1 MTNIFFLM
9 YKKSGRP
16 SSEPDPNSPKGK
28 KRAETKPNV
37 EARYDG
43 YAHYPGQD
51 DKKEATRCKMEKCG
65 GKSRTFCTKCHVHL
79 CLQKNR
85 NCFLQFHNK

>member
-9 YKKSGRP
+9 YKKSGRS
-16 SSEPDPNSPKGK
+16 SSEPDPNSSKGK

-65 GKSRTFCTKCHVHL
+65 RKVTH
-79 CLQKNR
+79 
-85 NCFLQFHNK
+85 FLYKVSCASVPSKK